1 MEDLVDAGKI
11 KSIGL
16 SNFNSEQIQEVIDNS
31 RIKPVNHQVL
41 QKATCIPVS
50 ISGSATQTISNILL

>member
-16 SNFNSEQIQEVIDNS
+16 SNFNSVQVAQVYENG
-31 RIKPVNHQVL
+31 RIKPVTNQVRVL
-41 QKATCIPVS
+41 
-50 ISGSATQTISNILL
+50 ILPI